1 MFLYV
6 HQPTVYSNRLL
17 AFSKELFCL
26 YSLEFVKFIINN
38 FHQAIFHQE
47 SLSHRQQ
54 KSSCNPILNS
64 QLILNASFSMIDS
77 HRNQELSQESSLA
90 IGCLFTFEQCCSTW
104 QLDMSPS
111 YRKFTKKQV
120 RQQANNTKA
129 QHRNNEFQSIKSTVS
144 INLLCENDSL
154 KGLPAALGDIRFE
167 VLLVILERLEGCRTL
182 GVIDKLWEPP
192 NPSLKLLSI
201 SLYCFCKDKQ
211 TLRRPRKP
219 SSLLNKT
226 SLFPFLFPFCLVWCP
241 VWLKDE
247 SISSWTLLQSLSSSC
262 TVVLD
267 LM

>member
-1 MFLYV
+1 M
-6 HQPTVYSNRLL
+6 QPDSRL
-17 AFSKELFCL
+17 
-26 YSLEFVKFIINN
+26 
-38 FHQAIFHQE
+38 AID
-47 SLSHRQQ
+47 
-54 KSSCNPILNS
+54 S
-64 QLILNASFSMIDS
+64 QCLILND
-77 HRNQELSQESSLA
+77 RLSQESRIEWRIKSYNRLSFHFWINNA
-90 IGCLFTFEQCCSTW
+90 VVHDGWICLRLTEN
-104 QLDMSPS
+104 SPKS
-111 YRKFTKKQV
+111 RWDN
-120 RQQANNTKA
+120 RQRTLRHNTEITSSN
-129 QHRNNEFQSIKSTVS
+129 QQKSTVS

-154 KGLPAALGDIRFE
+154 KGLPATLGDIRFE

-192 NPSLKLLSI
+192 NPSFKLLSI

-226 SLFPFLFPFCLVWCP
+226 SLFPFLFPFCLVWCA

>member
-1 MFLYV
+1 MTAGYV
-6 HQPTVYSNRLL
+6 SVTENSPKSRWDNRQTTLRHNTEIMSSN
-17 AFSKELFCL
+17 
-26 YSLEFVKFIINN
+26 
-38 FHQAIFHQE
+38 
-47 SLSHRQQ
+47 QQ
-54 KSSCNPILNS
+54 
-64 QLILNASFSMIDS
+64 
-77 HRNQELSQESSLA
+77 
-90 IGCLFTFEQCCSTW
+90 
-104 QLDMSPS
+104 
-111 YRKFTKKQV
+111 
-120 RQQANNTKA
+120 
-129 QHRNNEFQSIKSTVS
+129 KSTVS

-192 NPSLKLLSI
+192 NPSFKLLSI

-226 SLFPFLFPFCLVWCP
+226 SLFPFLFPFCLVWCA